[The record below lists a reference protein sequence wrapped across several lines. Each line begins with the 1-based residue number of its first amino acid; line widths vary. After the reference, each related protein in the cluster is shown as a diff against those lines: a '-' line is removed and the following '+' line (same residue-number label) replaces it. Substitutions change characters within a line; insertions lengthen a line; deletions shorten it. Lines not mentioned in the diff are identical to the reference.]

1 MPFVNV
7 YYHENILNKEELKK
21 IGECIHLSLIEHF
34 NIPENDF
41 FKCFTLLTKSLLYN
55 PYYLLERGEKRT
67 ENMIYVSITC
77 VERTIK
83 QKGIYISRYP

>member
-41 FKCFTLLTKSLLYN
+41 FKCF
-55 PYYLLERGEKRT
+55 YLINKIT
-67 ENMIYVSITC
+67 FYIIHIIY
-77 VERTIK
+77 
-83 QKGIYISRYP
+83 

>member
-41 FKCFTLLTKSLLYN
+41 FKCFTLLTKSLF
-55 PYYLLERGEKRT
+55 
-67 ENMIYVSITC
+67 I
-77 VERTIK
+77 
-83 QKGIYISRYP
+83 